1 MKQVGTAMQPEN
13 IGTQWNVLNLG
24 HTNIIKDLEI
34 GNKVFVFCFLF
45 FVFCFFFFGLYGR
58 TSSISPGLGLNQL

>member
-34 GNKVFVFCFLF
+34 GNKVFCLFVCLFLVFMAALAAYLQAW
-45 FVFCFFFFGLYGR
+45 G
-58 TSSISPGLGLNQL
+58 

>member
-45 FVFCFFFFGLYGR
+45 F
-58 TSSISPGLGLNQL
+58 